1 LNNWD
6 SKALEECCSVIDNIR
21 ESGGLWLVGYNQ
33 SRGLSFSSK
42 TESPY
47 KAIDLIKTYS
57 HFDEYICAVES
68 CIDER
73 YPIDDLSL
81 CNKVWCGIIQNK
93 RISKSFSNS
102 NIKPLSIIDPKR
114 YAKYKLV
121 SKLMARA
128 KNNNNEDEYKYWY
141 SIFDFS
147 DEEHDNFCHQYL
159 LFQQR
164 LIRIIW
170 GYVSGNLKD
179 AYAYGS
185 EVLEL
190 YKSAMS
196 ELFKVRNHHIFKFLH
211 VDYFDSDALMLQE
224 NIKKIDNMKRYIV
237 TTRNDDTLQERA
249 LAVELLKLFRDFG
262 NERVVSGVYN
272 FMRAEFIEN
281 DIDRKTIQRCFD
293 ALPSK
298 FVAK

>member
-1 LNNWD
+1 MNNWD
-6 SKALEECCSVIDNIR
+6 SMVLEKCCSIIDNIR
-21 ESGGLWLVGYNQ
+21 ESGGLWLAGYHQ

-42 TESPY
+42 TESPH
-47 KAIDLIKTYS
+47 KAIDLIKEYS

-73 YPIDDLSL
+73 YPIDNLSL
-81 CNKVWCGIIQNK
+81 CNKVWSDIIQNK

-102 NIKPLSIIDPKR
+102 NIKPLSTIDPKR
-114 YAKYKLV
+114 YAKYKII

-128 KNNNNEDEYKYWY
+128 KNNKNEDEYKYWY

-164 LIRIIW
+164 LMRIIW

-179 AYAYGS
+179 AYVNGS
-185 EVLEL
+185 EALEL

-196 ELFKVRNHHIFKFLH
+196 ELFKVRNHHVFKFLH
-211 VDYFDSDALMLQE
+211 LDYFDSDTLMLQE
-224 NIKKIDNMKRYIV
+224 NIKNIDNMKRYIV